1 MKDGYSILHGGEG
14 SQECRSQ
21 ARAVAVGDRIYIV
34 GDRMYIVGDRIY
46 IVGGRDIQKPLNSC
60 EVYIPEEIRWKEWK
74 SVPNM
79 TKPRLDHMLGFI
91 DGKLF
96 AIGGF
101 GRD

>member
-1 MKDGYSILHGGEG
+1 MYI
-14 SQECRSQ
+14 
-21 ARAVAVGDRIYIV
+21 VGDRIYIVRDRIYIV

-60 EVYIPEEIRWKEWK
+60 EVYIPEEIRWK
-74 SVPNM
+74 SIPNM
-79 TKPRLDHMLGFI
+79 TKPRLDHSLEFI